1 MRKWPRTTTVDDSW
15 EPKEGVAI
23 SEGDPP
29 FILFNLDGPT
39 NAQGKETPPLV
50 VNDEED
56 RQPTSNAA
64 ELLKLHHRFGH
75 ISFKR
80 LQEMAKQG
88 TVPTRLAKCPIPV
101 CTACMFAKATKRKWR
116 DKTKLAG
123 DEVEKV
129 SRPGQVVSVD
139 QMVSPTPGLIA
150 QMTGF
155 LTNRHYKYATVYV
168 DQYLRHGFVYLQ
180 KTASADETLKGKIAF
195 EMHAQSHGV
204 RVEHYHADN
213 GIFKA
218 HAWVDACKQAG
229 QGLTF
234 AAVGAHH
241 QSSIAERRTASYRTW
256 PAPC

>member
-1 MRKWPRTTTVDDSW
+1 M
-15 EPKEGVAI
+15 
-23 SEGDPP
+23 
-29 FILFNLDGPT
+29 
-39 NAQGKETPPLV
+39 
-50 VNDEED
+50 
-56 RQPTSNAA
+56 
-64 ELLKLHHRFGH
+64 KLHHRFGH

-88 TVPTRLAKCPIPV
+88 TVPMRLAKCPIPL
-101 CTACMFAKATKRKWR
+101 CTACMFAKATKQKWR
-116 DKTKLAG
+116 DKTRLAG

-155 LTNRHYKYATVYV
+155 LTSKRYKYATVYV
-168 DQYLRHGFVYLQ
+168 DQYSRHGFVYLR
-180 KTASADETLKGKIAF
+180 KTASAEETLKGKITF

-204 RVEHYHADN
+204 RVDHYHADN
-213 GIFKA
+213 GILKA
-218 HAWVDACKQAG
+218 RAWVDACRQAG

-241 QSSIAERRTASYRTW
+241 QTCKENGVNEFEKNTLKMEYDLLHVLLFQYSTISLSPTVSKCKFTTLHKSTLS
-256 PAPC
+256 